1 VTRRLEAAGG
11 LALVSDEDG
20 LRVEWSEPDWLGPM
34 GLELLVRGERFTG
47 ARPAEIRPSSGE
59 DTLGSYQVWE
69 LVWRRPPLPLRT
81 FVRAYRERALLV
93 FRIEASEDLTGI
105 ATRVLD
111 APAISFPRLWTARR
125 RAGGVAEG
133 TLAFA
138 HQYTEFALPSYSDA
152 SFGGFGL
159 LPDRPALVA
168 PLWLNAPDGR
178 SLMLAPLDA
187 FHEQAIA
194 VPRDAERAG
203 EGVRCGWHGDLD
215 AVPRGFA
222 TELALFAGAG
232 PRQLLEAWAAF
243 LRARHGTRRPTRYA
257 DDVVGRLSYWTDNGA
272 AYWYRVEPGADM
284 PATLERVARSLR
296 EAEIPFRTF
305 ELDSWWYPHQIPRA
319 VGEGTPERVP
329 PTGMLAWEPRPDV
342 LPDGVAALAARIDA
356 PLVLHSRHFSSH
368 SPYWERYDAWRDGE
382 QAHPKSPEFFDH
394 LLAQAASWGAVSYE
408 QDWLVESWVGVRGL
422 REAPGRA
429 RAWQEALDRAAAANG
444 LSLVWCMATPADFF
458 QTVTLERVV
467 SIRTSGDYRY
477 LVGGRV
483 LWRWFLLNNALARA
497 FGLWPFKDVFL
508 SSPVGVGID
517 GDPHAEA
524 EALLAALSA
533 GPVGIGDRAG
543 RSDRALVLRTCR
555 ADGVLVKPDA
565 PIAAIERCYRGDALR
580 DARILVGETYSDHPA
595 GRFAYVASFHV
606 GSAEGTAGARVAL
619 ADLGDS
625 APTGP
630 VIAYD
635 WRSGTCAPLGPGDAL
650 DVALER
656 QGWDLRVL
664 APVLPGEIALLG
676 DVSMYA
682 CAGDRRVRDV
692 RSREGALEL
701 DVLGAP
707 GERVEIAAWS
717 ARAPAS
723 VEIGDVRA
731 DRKAEGV
738 RRDAATGLLR
748 VPLRVG
754 PSGRARLRILPA

>member
-1 VTRRLEAAGG
+1 M
-11 LALVSDEDG
+11 
-20 LRVEWSEPDWLGPM
+20 EWSEPDWLGPL
-34 GLELLVRGERFTG
+34 GIELLVPGERFTA
-47 ARPAEIRPSSGE
+47 ARPAEIRPSSGA
-59 DTLGSYQVWE
+59 DALGGYQAWE

-81 FVRAYRERALLV
+81 SVRAYRERALLV
-93 FRIEASEDLTGI
+93 FRIEASQDLAGI
-105 ATRVLD
+105 ATGALD
-111 APAISFPRLWTARR
+111 SPAVSFPRLWTARR
-125 RAGGVAEG
+125 RAGGVPEG

-138 HQYTEFALPSYSDA
+138 HQYAQFAFPTYSDA
-152 SFGGFGL
+152 SLGGFGL
-159 LPDRPALVA
+159 FPDRPALVA

-203 EGVRCGWHGDLD
+203 LGVRCGWHGDLD
-215 AVPRGFA
+215 RVPRGFA

-232 PRQLLEAWAAF
+232 PRQLLDAWAAF
-243 LRARHGTRRPTRYA
+243 LRECHGTRRPGRYA

-284 PATLERVARSLR
+284 PQTLERAARSLR
-296 EAEIPFRTF
+296 DAEIPVRVF
-305 ELDSWWYPHQIPRA
+305 ELDSWWYPHAVARA

-342 LPDGVAALAARIDA
+342 LPDGVAALQRRIDA
-356 PLVLHSRHFSSH
+356 PLVLHSRHFSSR
-368 SPYWERYDAWRDGE
+368 SRYWERYDAWRDGE

-408 QDWLVESWVGVRGL
+408 QDWLVDSWQGVRGL

-429 RAWQEALDRAAAANG
+429 RAWQESLDRAAAAHA

-467 SIRTSGDYRY
+467 AIRTANDYRY

-483 LWRWFLLNNALARA
+483 LWRWFLLTNALARA

-508 SSPVGVGID
+508 SRRDGDGID

-533 GPVGIGDRAG
+533 GPVAIGDRAG

-565 PIAAIERCYRGDALR
+565 PIAAIERCFRGDALR

-595 GRFAYVASFHV
+595 GRTAYVASFHV
-606 GSAEGTAGARVAL
+606 GSGDGPARGRVAL

-625 APTGP
+625 APAGP

-635 WRSGTCAPLGPGDAL
+635 WRRRACAPLGPGDAF
-650 DVALER
+650 DVELER

-682 CAGDRRVRDV
+682 CAGDRRVRGVGSDG
-692 RSREGALEL
+692 EALEL

-707 GERVEIAAWS
+707 GERVEIAAWC
-717 ARAPAS
+717 ARAPAA
-723 VEIGDVRA
+723 VEIGDIA
-731 DRKAEGV
+731 AERKAEGA
-738 RRDAATGLLR
+738 RRDEATGLLR
-748 VPLRVG
+748 VPLVIG
-754 PSGRARLRILPA
+754 PAGRARLRIVPG